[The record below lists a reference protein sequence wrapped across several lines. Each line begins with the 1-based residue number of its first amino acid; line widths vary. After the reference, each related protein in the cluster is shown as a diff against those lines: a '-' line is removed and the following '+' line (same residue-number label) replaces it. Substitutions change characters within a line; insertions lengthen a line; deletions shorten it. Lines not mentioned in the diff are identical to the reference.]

1 MDHDMQKKTRS
12 FLIPAIMIVIAIVII
27 AVITALWATSAFR
40 LPFERRPPPP
50 TTFIR
55 GDYELFYTLQTVVS
69 VVNTT
74 LSLILLL
81 VYINIYRKTQ
91 SEFTI
96 GLIIFSLVLLL
107 QAFVSIP
114 LLHRA
119 FGFYEFGLGPFVLLP
134 DLFTCLALAVLLYLT
149 FEY

>member
-1 MDHDMQKKTRS
+1 MDHNMQKKTRS
-12 FLIPAIMIVIAIVII
+12 FLIPAVMIVIAVVII

-40 LPFERRPPPP
+40 LPFARRTPP
-50 TTFIR
+50 TTFVR
-55 GDYELFYTLQTVVS
+55 GDFELFYTLQTVVS

-74 LSLILLL
+74 LSIILLL
-81 VYINIYRKTQ
+81 VYVNIYRKTH

-96 GLIIFSLVLLL
+96 GLIIFSAVLLL
-107 QAFVSIP
+107 QAFVSLP

-119 FGFYEFGLGPFVLLP
+119 FGFYDFGLGPFVLLP
-134 DLFTCLALAVLLYLT
+134 DLFTCVALAVLLYLT